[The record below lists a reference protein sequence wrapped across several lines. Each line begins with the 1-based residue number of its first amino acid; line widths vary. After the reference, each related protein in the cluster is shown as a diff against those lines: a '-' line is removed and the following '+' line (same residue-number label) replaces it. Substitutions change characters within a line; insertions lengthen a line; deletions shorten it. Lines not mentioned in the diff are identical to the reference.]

1 MDERIKQ
8 MQENALKQKQKIDEI
23 TLSSNDLDT
32 VINFKVNSSVKK
44 EFDRICKKEHSSI
57 SRELKLYMLQ
67 IIRKGKI

>member
-23 TLSSNDLDT
+23 ILSSNDLDT

-67 IIRKGKI
+67 IIRKGNI